1 MSKYYDHD
9 YLQNFSFLFFMS
21 LLTAPVK
28 GLRTIKIV
36 KEIKFEEVW
45 SKIEAKKFSQKQL
58 LTRYLRQT
66 LVFM

>member
-1 MSKYYDHD
+1 
-9 YLQNFSFLFFMS
+9 MS